1 MAFNQVPSV
10 QQVQLPSE
18 GVSHLVLGLP
28 AQCFATEL
36 LLSQTS
42 LQYVLFPE
50 CLWETVPGPPHLHT
64 IARGWWGRCRPVSD
78 NLAT

>member
-28 AQCFATEL
+28 QGACPML
-36 LLSQTS
+36 C
-42 LQYVLFPE
+42 Y
-50 CLWETVPGPPHLHT
+50 
-64 IARGWWGRCRPVSD
+64 
-78 NLAT
+78 